1 MKNQKLIENLNEIA
15 KEDKSWQDDVDFYEN
30 NKKWLDYSAQIA
42 ISILSKLRENRKEGK
57 FPSTQKELAELMN
70 VSPQQINKYVRGT
83 ENLTIETII
92 RISKAIGHELVN
104 FEVNTHEAPT
114 FTYNNAFSTTLQSSQ
129 LIIPSNNGEFIN
141 HQAAFKVESKTQA
154 ETKAV
159 GKLQYAMAS

>member
-1 MKNQKLIENLNEIA
+1 MKNQKLIENLNKVA
-15 KEDKSWQDDVDFYEN
+15 KEDTSWQDDVDFYEN

-42 ISILSKLRENRKEGK
+42 ISILSKLRANRREGK

-92 RISKAIGHELVN
+92 RISKAIGYELVN
-104 FEVNTHEAPT
+104 FDVNNQESPT
-114 FTYNNAFSTTLQSSQ
+114 LTYNNAFSTTLSHSQ
-129 LIIPSNNGEFIN
+129 LIIPSNNGGFIN
-141 HQAAFKVESKTQA
+141 QAAFTVEGNTQS